1 MEVAPDQIQ
10 KGLGLN
16 LPPEAAAQLAAMLA
30 NQREYLE
37 VFTERDFKGVS
48 QRFAT
53 HPSGTASYD
62 LGALQVPGG
71 VGGDT
76 ISSLKMP
83 NTGGQ
88 GYGFTVTLYAD
99 PEFKGASKSFRG
111 DADYVGDDIND
122 KTSSIRIMTMW
133 P

>member
-1 MEVAPDQIQ
+1 MTDLGSKGPGGKPDF
-10 KGLGLN
+10 
-16 LPPEAAAQLAAMLA
+16 AAIMAEMQA
-30 NQREYLE
+30 NQRDCLE
-37 VFTERDFKGVS
+37 VFSDRDFKGVS
-48 QRFAT
+48 QKFAT
-53 HPSGTASYD
+53 HPSFTASYD
-62 LGALQVPGG
+62 LSDLTVAGG
-71 VGGDT
+71 VGADT

-99 PEFKGASKSFRG
+99 AGFKGASKSFRG

-122 KTSSIRIMTMW
+122 KTSSIKIMTMW

>member
-1 MEVAPDQIQ
+1 MAPELDPRVQALSVDP
-10 KGLGLN
+10 KLA
-16 LPPEAAAQLAAMLA
+16 EAFAAMLA
-30 NQREYLE
+30 NQRDCLE
-37 VFTERDFKGVS
+37 VFRDRDFKGVS
-48 QRFAT
+48 QKFAT

-62 LGALQVPGG
+62 MSDLTAAGG
-71 VGGDT
+71 VGNDT

-88 GYGFTVTLYAD
+88 GYGFTVTLYAGAG
-99 PEFKGASKSFRG
+99 FTGASKSFRG

-122 KTSSIRIMTMW
+122 QTSSIRIMTMW